1 MTTTLSNSIPAY
13 SSGTLLT
20 TSGTSSTNS
29 VIYTTGG
36 NVGIGTSTTYN
47 SRLTINSNGT
57 VIMGNNNPAKD
68 LDVYSEGYLENLKTL
83 KIKLFDL
90 INDAIRE
97 GGLIDGS
104 FMNELLGIFDQCGG
118 WNIESADDFKK
129 IAEIVE
135 GKKIPRMIVS
145 QFNDIIT
152 DRIISTWGFD
162 LEKIGEI
169 FEKIGNDAESN
180 NLPI

>member
-1 MTTTLSNSIPAY
+1 MTTTLSNSIPTY

-20 TSGTSSTNS
+20 TSGTSSTN

-36 NVGIGTSTTYN
+36 NVGIGTSSTYN

-57 VIMGNNNPAKD
+57 VIMGNTSPANN
-68 LDVYSEGYLENLKTL
+68 LDVYSEGYLENLKAL

-90 INDAIRE
+90 TTEAILE

-104 FMNELLGIFDQCGG
+104 FMNELLEIFDQCGG
-118 WNIESADDFKK
+118 WNSESADDFKK

-135 GKKIPRMIVS
+135 NKKIPRMIVS

-162 LEKIGEI
+162 LEKTGEI
-169 FEKIGNDAESN
+169 FEKIDLTSN
-180 NLPI
+180 I

>member
-57 VIMGNNNPAKD
+57 VIMGNTSPANN

-104 FMNELLGIFDQCGG
+104 FMNELLEIFDQCGG
-118 WNIESADDFKK
+118 WNSESADDFKK

-135 GKKIPRMIVS
+135 NKKIPRMIVS

-162 LEKIGEI
+162 LEKTGEI
-169 FEKIGNDAESN
+169 FEKIDITSN
-180 NLPI
+180 I

>member
-1 MTTTLSNSIPAY
+1 MTTTLSNSIPTY
-13 SSGTLLT
+13 SSGTLPL
-20 TSGTSSTNS
+20 SGTSSSNS

-47 SRLTINSNGT
+47 PRMTINSNGT
-57 VIMGNNNPAKD
+57 VIMGNTSPANS
-68 LDVYSEGYLENLKTL
+68 LDVYSKGYLENLKAL

-90 INDAIRE
+90 STAAIRE
-97 GGLIDGS
+97 GSSIDGS
-104 FMNELLGIFDQCGG
+104 FMNELIEIFDQCGG
-118 WNIESADDFKK
+118 WNSESSDDFKK
-129 IAEIVE
+129 IAKMVE
-135 GKKIPRMIVS
+135 DKKIPRMIVS

-169 FEKIGNDAESN
+169 FEKID
-180 NLPI
+180 

>member
-29 VIYTTGG
+29 VIYSGG
-36 NVGIGTSTTYN
+36 NIGIGTSTTYN
-47 SRLTINSNGT
+47 TRLTINSNGT
-57 VIMGNNNPAKD
+57 VIMGNNNPANS
-68 LDVYSEGYLENLKTL
+68 LNVYSEGYLENLKTL
-83 KIKLFDL
+83 KIKMFDL

-104 FMNELLGIFDQCGG
+104 FMNELLEIFDQCGG

-135 GKKIPRMIVS
+135 DKKIPRMIVS

-169 FEKIGNDAESN
+169 FEKIDKDTESN
-180 NLPI
+180 SLAL

>member
-1 MTTTLSNSIPAY
+1 MTTTLSNSIPTY

-57 VIMGNNNPAKD
+57 VIMGNTSPANN
-68 LDVYSEGYLENLKTL
+68 LDVYSEGYLENLKAL
-83 KIKLFDL
+83 KIKLL
-90 INDAIRE
+90 NLSTAAIRE
-97 GGLIDGS
+97 GGLIDGL
-104 FMNELLGIFDQCGG
+104 FMNELIEIFDQCGG
-118 WNIESADDFKK
+118 WNSESSDDFKR
-129 IAEIVE
+129 IAEMVE
-135 GKKIPRMIVS
+135 DKKIPRMIVS

-162 LEKIGEI
+162 LEKIGDI
-169 FEKIGNDAESN
+169 FEKID
-180 NLPI
+180 

>member
-1 MTTTLSNSIPAY
+1 MTTTLSNSIPTY

-20 TSGTSSTNS
+20 TSGTSSTN

-47 SRLTINSNGT
+47 PRMTINSNGT
-57 VIMGNNNPAKD
+57 VIMGNTSPANN
-68 LDVYSEGYLENLKTL
+68 LDVYSEGYLENLKAL

-90 INDAIRE
+90 TTEAILE

-104 FMNELLGIFDQCGG
+104 FMNELLEIFDQCGG
-118 WNIESADDFKK
+118 WNSESADDFKK

-135 GKKIPRMIVS
+135 NKKIPRMIVS

-162 LEKIGEI
+162 LEKTGEI
-169 FEKIGNDAESN
+169 FEKIDLTSN
-180 NLPI
+180 I

>member
-13 SSGTLLT
+13 SSGILT
-20 TSGTSSTNS
+20 TSGTSSGS
-29 VIYTTGG
+29 VIYTTGTG
-36 NVGIGTSTTYN
+36 NIGIGTTSTHNT
-47 SRLTINSNGT
+47 RLTINSNGA

-68 LDVYSEGYLENLKTL
+68 LDVYSEGYLENLKAL

-90 INDAIRE
+90 TTEAILE

-104 FMNELLGIFDQCGG
+104 FMNELLEIFDQCGG
-118 WNIESADDFKK
+118 WNSESVDDFKK

-135 GKKIPRMIVS
+135 NKKIPRMIVS

-162 LEKIGEI
+162 LEKTGEI
-169 FEKIGNDAESN
+169 FEKIDLTSN
-180 NLPI
+180 I